1 MLGIALKILVG
12 DPGRYLGVVL
22 GLAFTTFF
30 MTEQPAMFFGI
41 LTRTYGF
48 LSDKPLVD
56 IWVMDPMV
64 QYVDD
69 VKPLADTAVGRVR
82 GIEGVGWAVEIYKGN
97 TQVRLADGNF
107 QNTVLIGL
115 DDATLI
121 GGPPVM
127 ASGRLGD
134 LRRADGVIVSENG
147 ATGRFAHPNP
157 VAGQPPIPLK
167 IGDVIE
173 MNDRRGVVVGI
184 CKEATN
190 KDSLP
195 TIYTTYSRAMNYAVA
210 QRKMLSFVLVKAK
223 TGFDI
228 PTLIRDI
235 RRWTGLAAHTRAEFE
250 WMTLWFVLKNTMAF
264 TVFGVSALIGFA
276 IGGVI
281 SGQTFYNFTIENLRY
296 FGVMKAM
303 GATDGVLPRMI
314 MTQAFAAGV
323 VGYGIGIGLVSIL
336 GAAFG
341 SRLPFQVSWTLLL
354 VSAAAVITLCV
365 VASMLSVRKVMRLE
379 PAVVFKP

>member
-12 DPGRYLGVVL
+12 DPGRYLGVVM

-48 LSDKPLVD
+48 LSDARLVD

-69 VKPLADTAVGRVR
+69 VKPLSDTAVGRVR
-82 GIEGVGWAVEIYKGN
+82 GIEGVGWAVGIYKGN
-97 TQVRLADGNF
+97 TRVRLADGNF
-107 QNTVLIGL
+107 QNSVLIGL

-121 GGPPVM
+121 GGPPNMV
-127 ASGRLGD
+127 SGRLAD
-134 LRRADGVIVSENG
+134 LRRADGIIVGENG
-147 ATGRFAHPNP
+147 AAGRFAHPNP
-157 VAGQPPIPLK
+157 IVGQPPIPLK

-184 CKEATN
+184 CKAATN
-190 KDSLP
+190 TDSLP
-195 TIYTTYSRAMNYAVA
+195 TIYTTYSRAMDYAVA
-210 QRKMLSFVLVKAK
+210 QRKMLSFVMVKAK

-228 PTLIRDI
+228 PTLIGNI
-235 RRWTGLAAHTRAEFE
+235 RHWTGLAAYTRAEFE
-250 WMTLWFVLKNTMAF
+250 QMTLWYVLKNTMAF

-281 SGQTFYNFTIENLRY
+281 SGQTFFNFTLENLRY

-303 GATDGVLPRMI
+303 GATDAILLRMI
-314 MTQAFAAGV
+314 MSQAFTAGI
-323 VGYGIGIGLVSIL
+323 VGYGIGIGLVSVFA
-336 GAAFG
+336 AAFG

-354 VSAAAVITLCV
+354 LSAAAVITLCV
-365 VASMLSVRKVMRLE
+365 LASTLSVRKVMRLE
-379 PAVVFKP
+379 PASVFKP